1 MDIQKQCCTAQQAE
15 RLRELGVAQNSYFC
29 YAHDVKK
36 MHPSFNGETTEW
48 EAEYNETPAFMEVG
62 SASFDGLVYYC
73 AFTVAE
79 LGEAIK
85 LHGLYTSIN
94 TVFHGWAVHHVNGYT
109 DFDFPRGDSN
119 SRETEAEA
127 RADILIHLLENKLI
141 SAEEVNQRLLA

>member
-1 MDIQKQCCTAQQAE
+1 MKLEHQCCTVEQAK
-15 RLRELGVAQNSYFC
+15 RLKELGVAQNSYFC
-29 YAHDVKK
+29 YAHTVKK
-36 MHPSFNGETTEW
+36 VHWSFNGETTEW
-48 EAEYNETPAFMEVG
+48 EPEYNEIPILAETS
-62 SASFDGLVYYC
+62 SAQFDGLPQYC

-94 TVFHGWAVHHVNGYT
+94 TVSLGWAVHHVNGYT

-141 SAEEVNQRLLA
+141 SAEEVNQRLLT